1 MSGTPQVGV
10 PEGVSQRL
18 AGARLL
24 ALDVDGVLTDGR
36 VIYTGEQEAQCF
48 DVKDGAG
55 LAALVRSGLPV
66 VWITGRGCAA
76 TSRRADEL
84 GARLMT
90 GIQDK
95 SEALAAVQAELGLG
109 PEETVAM
116 GDDLADLAMASLA
129 AVFIAPAD
137 AVSEVRARAD
147 WVTAGAGGRGAV
159 REVCDALLAARKP
172 RDPASDGARE

>member
-1 MSGTPQVGV
+1 MSGALQSGV
-10 PEGVSQRL
+10 PEGVARRL
-18 AGARLL
+18 AQARLVV
-24 ALDVDGVLTDGR
+24 LDVDGVLTDGR
-36 VIYTGEQEAQCF
+36 VIYMGEQEAQCF

-55 LAALVRSGLPV
+55 LAALAKSGVPV

-76 TSRRADEL
+76 TSRRAEEL

-90 GIQDK
+90 GVQDK
-95 SEALAAVQAELGLG
+95 SEALSAVQAELGHG

-129 AVFIAPAD
+129 AVFVAPAD
-137 AVSEVRARAD
+137 AAPEVRSRAN
-147 WVTAGAGGRGAV
+147 WVTARPGGRGAV

-172 RDPASDGARE
+172 RDPADDSARG